1 MIRTIALWG
10 AEFGWK
16 GQEKWR
22 KALRTLQYQSLRRC
36 TGALQGTA
44 QLAVDQIAGVEPIEA
59 KLDAM
64 QARFAARSLGNPAA
78 MEGLCPRFRDYRRR
92 MVQGG
97 IKQTMKTA
105 DGSEN
110 RQPRDSGRQSGGIAG
125 ARRR

>member
-1 MIRTIALWG
+1 MAESIEDSSISELEKVRRGLIGDGIDSSGPDRGRG
-10 AEFGWK
+10 ANRGK
-16 GQEKWR
+16 TGR
-22 KALRTLQYQSLRRC
+22 NARMLRGEDS
-36 TGALQGTA
+36 
-44 QLAVDQIAGVEPIEA
+44 
-59 KLDAM
+59 
-64 QARFAARSLGNPAA
+64 GNPAA